1 VRAAWNYE
9 AKTTT
14 FVIDIALQYHFFRTL
29 PRFWNGSFDPT
40 SLRRE
45 ASLFNL
51 AGAFQVPAILFWLH
65 PLPGIV
71 GTELFPANAEI
82 QFASSR

>member
-1 VRAAWNYE
+1 MRAAWNYE
-9 AKTTT
+9 TKTTT

-51 AGAFQVPAILFWLH
+51 AGALGLRPFFLSGPHLLKYDPIPV
-65 PLPGIV
+65 GIEAC
-71 GTELFPANAEI
+71 GS
-82 QFASSR
+82 Q